1 MIKSVNRML
10 VCGIILIVAGI
21 SLFIYS
27 IMTYSEVRGL
37 YNKIDFDDLDNN
49 KQVSTSDKYYKHLSI
64 SEFLNA
70 KLNQNKNL
78 PIKNVSC
85 VYLDYAQHNAT
96 SLYKLIYNGDR
107 SDTSRRGVVEGN
119 IKNLYDMLGFYAS
132 CKQSME
138 YKIELN
144 NILDNIKKSNELY
157 EGSDVTFDSFLNGNG
172 QIQKRSDYDAEQN
185 LNDGE
190 GIDEGHQ
197 ENNEYIPL
205 PDTTQSKP
213 EYEVS
218 GSYQ

>member
-10 VCGIILIVAGI
+10 ICGIILTIAGI
-21 SLFIYS
+21 ALFIYS
-27 IMTYSEVRGL
+27 LITYSETNSL

-49 KQVSTSDKYYKHLSI
+49 NQISTSDKYYKHLSI
-64 SEFLNA
+64 SEFLTA

-85 VYLDYAQHNAT
+85 VYLDYAQHNAV

-107 SDTSRRGVVEGN
+107 NDTSRREVVEGN

-132 CKQSME
+132 CKQSMG

-144 NILDNIKKSNELY
+144 NILENIKKSNELY
-157 EGSDVTFDSFLNGNG
+157 EGSDFALDSFLNGDG
-172 QIQKRSDYDAEQN
+172 QIQKREDFEAEQQIIDKQQN
-185 LNDGE
+185 ND
-190 GIDEGHQ
+190 
-197 ENNEYIPL
+197 EYIPM
-205 PDTTQSKP
+205 PDKSENEI
-213 EYEVS
+213 EYEIS